1 MDPSRYK
8 RLFLDYLNQEVVP
21 GDPKN
26 LYEPIE
32 YIMQLGGKRLRPM
45 LVLMS
50 CELFGG
56 KAEQALDAALAVEM
70 FHNFT
75 LIHDDIMDK
84 ADLRRGSETVHR
96 KWDLN
101 TGILSGDALMILSY
115 QRLES
120 YRDEVFSNLAGLFS
134 RTALEICEGQQMDI
148 DFESMEEVVMER
160 YFRMIRYKTAVL
172 LACALEMGAIIAG
185 ASMADRKGIYAFG
198 SELGLAFQLQ
208 DDFLDTFG
216 GEDFGKEIGG
226 DIRENK
232 KTYLY
237 IKTME
242 LADQRDREELK
253 ALYNKVGNVPGKLS
267 RVKQLFVKYG
277 VPALLQQA
285 IEDHTRMALDALG
298 GLTLSP
304 GHKKALEEFGQGLMN
319 RKL

>member
-1 MDPSRYK
+1 MDPYQYK
-8 RLFLDYLNQEVVP
+8 DLFLDHLNRELLRR
-21 GDPKN
+21 DPEN
-26 LYEPIE
+26 LYDPIR
-32 YIMQLGGKRLRPM
+32 YIMQLGGKRLRPV
-45 LVLMS
+45 LVLMG

-56 KAEQALDAALAVEM
+56 RAEQALDAALAVEM

-84 ADLRRGSETVHR
+84 AELRRGKETVHC

-115 QRLES
+115 QRLEA
-120 YRDEVFSNLAGLFS
+120 YRGDTFGELAVLFN

-148 DFESMEEVVMER
+148 DFERMEEVMLDR
-160 YFRMIRYKTAVL
+160 YFSMIRYKTAVL

-185 ASMADRKGIYAFG
+185 ASKADRRGIYRFG

-208 DDFLDTFG
+208 DDYLDTFG

-232 KTYLY
+232 KTFLY
-237 IKTME
+237 IKTLE
-242 LADQRDREELK
+242 LADPGDREELK
-253 ALYNKVGNVPGKLS
+253 GLYSKSGQAPGKVE
-267 RVKQLFVKYG
+267 RVKELFVKYG
-277 VPALLQQA
+277 VPALLQQDIA
-285 IEDHTRMALDALG
+285 GHTRSALDALD
-298 GLTLSP
+298 GLSVSEEQ
-304 GHKKALEEFGQGLMN
+304 KKVLVEFGQGLMN